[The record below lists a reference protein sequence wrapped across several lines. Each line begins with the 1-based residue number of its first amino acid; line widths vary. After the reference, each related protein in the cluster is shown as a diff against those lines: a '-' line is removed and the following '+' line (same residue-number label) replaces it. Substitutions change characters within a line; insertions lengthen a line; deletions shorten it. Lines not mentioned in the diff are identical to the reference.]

1 MMDYLNGVKGG
12 GQWGGGADCLLSYK
26 KVACPHLSKS
36 YEWYSSKLEDMIYEV
51 YLGELYG

>member
-1 MMDYLNGVKGG
+1 MDYLNGVKGG